1 MCPAAELAFSE
12 GKCLN
17 QIKSA
22 RLIGNTEGYVPVP
35 FRIGN
40 IPLDSPV
47 LLAPMS
53 GITDQPFRRL
63 VKRYGAGLVVSEMI
77 ASRAMIYASRR
88 TLRMSRQS
96 ADEAPVAVQL
106 AGCEPEV
113 VAEAAR
119 LTVDHGAA
127 IIDINMGCPVKKV
140 TKGDAGAALMRDEV
154 LAGEIISAV
163 VKAVDVPVTVKM
175 RTGWDEGSRNAPRLA
190 RIAEESGAK
199 AVTVHGRTRNQFY
212 HGRSDWEFISEV
224 KQAVGIPVIG
234 NGDICSGDDAR
245 HMLVA
250 SGADAVMIGRG
261 ACGKPWLPGQVGRF
275 LGTGERPADPPIAE
289 QLAIIEEHYES
300 MLSYYGCET
309 GMRVA
314 RKHIGWYSKG
324 LPDSAEFRSRVMVA
338 SNPDVVRIMI
348 RDFYRPLV
356 GCLAA

>member
-1 MCPAAELAFSE
+1 MSL
-12 GKCLN
+12 
-17 QIKSA
+17 
-22 RLIGNTEGYVPVP
+22 
-35 FRIGN
+35 RIGN
-40 IPLDSPV
+40 ISLDSAV
-47 LLAPMS
+47 ILAPMS

-154 LAGEIISAV
+154 LAGEIISSV

-190 RIAEESGAK
+190 RIAEECGAK
-199 AVTVHGRTRNQFY
+199 AVSVHGRTRNQFY
-212 HGRSDWEFISEV
+212 HGRSDWKFISEV
-224 KQAVGIPVIG
+224 KKAVGVPVIG
-234 NGDICSGDDAR
+234 NGDVCSGDDAR
-245 HMLVA
+245 QMLAV

-275 LGTGERPADPPIAE
+275 LETGDLRADPPIAE
-289 QLAIIEEHYES
+289 QLAIIEEHYDS
-300 MLSYYGCET
+300 MLRYYGSET
-309 GMRVA
+309 GTRVA

-324 LPDSAEFRSRVMVA
+324 LPGSAEFRSRVMGT
-338 SNPDVVRIMI
+338 SNPDEVKNMI
-348 RDFYRPLV
+348 RGFYRPLIDS
-356 GCLAA
+356 LAA

>member
-1 MCPAAELAFSE
+1 MSVPF
-12 GKCLN
+12 
-17 QIKSA
+17 Q
-22 RLIGNTEGYVPVP
+22 IGNVC
-35 FRIGN
+35 
-40 IPLDSPV
+40 LDSPV

-77 ASRAMIYASRR
+77 ASRAMIQASRR

-96 ADEAPVAVQL
+96 ADEQPVAVQL

-119 LTVDHGAA
+119 LAVDQGAV

-140 TKGDAGAALMRDEV
+140 VRGDAGAALMRDEI

-163 VKAVDVPVTVKM
+163 VNAIDVPVTVKM
-175 RTGWDEGSRNAPRLA
+175 RTGWDEVSRNAPRLA

-212 HGRSDWEFISEV
+212 HGRADWEFIGQIKE
-224 KQAVGIPVIG
+224 AVRIPVIG
-234 NGDICSGDDAR
+234 NGDVCNGDDAFR
-245 HMLVA
+245 MLAA

-261 ACGKPWLPGQVGRF
+261 ACGKPWLPCHVGRY
-275 LGTGERPADPPIAE
+275 LETGDRLPDPPIAE
-289 QLAIIEEHYES
+289 QLEVVEEHYEA
-300 MLSYYGCET
+300 MLSYYGSET
-309 GMRVA
+309 GMRAA

-324 LPDSAEFRSRVMVA
+324 LPGSAEFRA
-338 SNPDVVRIMI
+338 RIMRTSDPQTAKDMI
-348 RDFYRPLV
+348 RGFYLPLADR
-356 GCLAA
+356 LAA

>member
-1 MCPAAELAFSE
+1 
-12 GKCLN
+12 
-17 QIKSA
+17 
-22 RLIGNTEGYVPVP
+22 
-35 FRIGN
+35 
-40 IPLDSPV
+40 
-47 LLAPMS
+47 LAPMS

-77 ASRAMIYASRR
+77 ASRAMVYASRR

-119 LTVDHGAA
+119 LTVDRGAV

-140 TKGDAGAALMRDEV
+140 VKGDAGAALMRDEI
-154 LAGEIISAV
+154 LAGAIISAV

-190 RIAEESGAK
+190 HIAEESGAK
-199 AVTVHGRTRNQFY
+199 AVSVHGRTRNQFY
-212 HGRSDWEFISEV
+212 HGHSDWDFISQV
-224 KQAVGIPVIG
+224 KKAVGIPVIG
-234 NGDICSGDDAR
+234 NGDILTCDDAR
-245 HMLVA
+245 RMLAA

-261 ACGKPWLPGQVGRF
+261 ACGKPWLPGRVGRF
-275 LGTGERPADPPIAE
+275 LKSGERVSDPPIFE

-300 MLSYYGCET
+300 MLIYYGSET
-309 GMRVA
+309 GMRAA

-324 LPDSAEFRSRVMVA
+324 LPGSAEFRSRVMGTSDPNTVK
-338 SNPDVVRIMI
+338 IMI
-348 RDFYRPLV
+348 RDFYRPLIDR
-356 GCLAA
+356 LAA

>member
-1 MCPAAELAFSE
+1 
-12 GKCLN
+12 
-17 QIKSA
+17 
-22 RLIGNTEGYVPVP
+22 
-35 FRIGN
+35 
-40 IPLDSPV
+40 
-47 LLAPMS
+47 LAPMS

-77 ASRAMIYASRR
+77 ASRAMVYASRR

-119 LTVDHGAA
+119 LTVDRGAV

-140 TKGDAGAALMRDEV
+140 VKGDAGAALMRDEI
-154 LAGEIISAV
+154 LAGAIISAV

-190 RIAEESGAK
+190 HIAEESGAK
-199 AVTVHGRTRNQFY
+199 AVSVHGRTRNQFY
-212 HGRSDWEFISEV
+212 HGHSDWDFISEV
-224 KQAVGIPVIG
+224 KKAVGIPVIG
-234 NGDICSGDDAR
+234 NGDILTCDDAR
-245 HMLVA
+245 RMLAA

-261 ACGKPWLPGQVGRF
+261 ACGKPWLPGRVGRF
-275 LGTGERPADPPIAE
+275 LKSGERVSDPPIFE

-300 MLSYYGCET
+300 MLIYYGSET
-309 GMRVA
+309 GMRAA

-324 LPDSAEFRSRVMVA
+324 LPGSAEFRSRVMGTSDPNTVK
-338 SNPDVVRIMI
+338 IMI
-348 RDFYRPLV
+348 RDFYRPLIDR
-356 GCLAA
+356 LAA

>member
-1 MCPAAELAFSE
+1 
-12 GKCLN
+12 LN

-22 RLIGNTEGYVPVP
+22 CLSGKLEGHVPVP

-40 IPLDSPV
+40 LFLDSPV

-77 ASRAMIYASRR
+77 ASRAMVYASRR
-88 TLRMSRQS
+88 TLRMSRQAS
-96 ADEAPVAVQL
+96 DEAPVAVQL

-119 LTVDHGAA
+119 LTVDQGAV

-140 TKGDAGAALMRDEV
+140 VKGDAGAALMRDEI
-154 LAGEIISAV
+154 LAGAIISAV

-190 RIAEESGAK
+190 HIAEESGAK
-199 AVTVHGRTRNQFY
+199 AVSVHGRTRNQFY
-212 HGRSDWEFISEV
+212 HGHSDWDFISEV
-224 KQAVGIPVIG
+224 KKAVGIPVIG
-234 NGDICSGDDAR
+234 NGDILTCDDAR
-245 HMLVA
+245 RMLAA

-261 ACGKPWLPGQVGRF
+261 ACGKPWLPGRVGRF
-275 LGTGERPADPPIAE
+275 LKSGERVSDPPIFE

-300 MLSYYGCET
+300 MLIYYGSET
-309 GMRVA
+309 GMRAA

-324 LPDSAEFRSRVMVA
+324 LPGSAEFRSRVMGTSDPNTVK
-338 SNPDVVRIMI
+338 IMI
-348 RDFYRPLV
+348 RDFYRPLIDR
-356 GCLAA
+356 LAA